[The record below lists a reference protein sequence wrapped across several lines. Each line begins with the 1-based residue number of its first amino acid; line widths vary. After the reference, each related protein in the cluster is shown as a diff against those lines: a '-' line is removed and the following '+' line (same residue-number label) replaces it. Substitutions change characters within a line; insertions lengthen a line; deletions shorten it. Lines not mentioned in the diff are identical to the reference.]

1 MLAKLPGWVVDNDA
15 SVRAE
20 VAEWKGLTPA
30 ELWRLAQ
37 MCARDALWAAQISGR
52 RQRILDQIDPLP
64 ADAVV
69 ALARLRREA
78 GWNVE
83 DR

>member
-1 MLAKLPGWVVDNDA
+1 MLSELPGWVIDSDD

-20 VAEWKGLTPA
+20 VQEWKGLSPA

-37 MCARDALWAAQISGR
+37 LCARDAAWAARISGN
-52 RQRILDQIDPLP
+52 RQRILDHVDPLP
-64 ADAVV
+64 EDTVA
-69 ALARLRREA
+69 ALARLRKAA
-78 GWNVE
+78 GWNPD